1 MSWRTVVV
9 TKPSKLDYS
18 MGYMTVRD
26 VENTVKIHLSE
37 VSILIIENTAC
48 SITCALLSQLSAKK
62 IKLHGKIIQSSK
74 FWLLHHQS
82 RKRFPDLK
90 KYI

>member
-1 MSWRTVVV
+1 MV

-37 VSILIIENTAC
+37 VSIFIIETP
-48 SITCALLSQLSAKK
+48 LV
-62 IKLHGKIIQSSK
+62 
-74 FWLLHHQS
+74 
-82 RKRFPDLK
+82 P
-90 KYI
+90 

>member
-48 SITCALLSQLSAKK
+48 SITCALLSELSAKK
-62 IKLHGKIIQSSK
+62 IKVIFVTVKET
-74 FWLLHHQS
+74 
-82 RKRFPDLK
+82 LK
-90 KYI
+90 ANLYHITEAMIAAKN